1 MTQQKIKKYINKK
14 LKDAEF
20 RRNQLKGL
28 KTKVT
33 QAYKKGKIGE
43 AQKTMDSKRIDNA
56 RTVLN
61 QYIKHYQNKV
71 NRRKVQD

>member
-43 AQKTMDSKRIDNA
+43 AQKTMDSKTIDNA